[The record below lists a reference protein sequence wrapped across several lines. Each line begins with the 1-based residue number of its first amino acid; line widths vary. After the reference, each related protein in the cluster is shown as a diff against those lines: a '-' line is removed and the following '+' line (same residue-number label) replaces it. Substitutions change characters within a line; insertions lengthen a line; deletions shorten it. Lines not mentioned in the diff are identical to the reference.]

1 MKNFF
6 LFVFCTIVVFFQLS
20 IEGVF
25 FSLERIPDLALALV
39 ITLVISMG
47 FEKSAPW
54 LVLAGLLI
62 DAGSGTIFGTG
73 ALAYIFIG
81 WAISYLA
88 AVADI
93 RSRKILFAASLGAI
107 TVFSEITKDLFFWV
121 SFRLKDY
128 YLHQS
133 FAVHAN
139 FFSLDYFLKIVYTV
153 LAVYLIY
160 YVFRRSSRS
169 LLQEPIKLATKKRF

>member
-20 IEGVF
+20 VEGSF
-25 FSLERIPDLALALV
+25 FSPERIPDLVLALV
-39 ITLVISMG
+39 ITLVVSMG

-54 LVLAGLLI
+54 LVFTGLLI
-62 DAGSGTIFGTG
+62 DAGSGTIFGTV
-73 ALAYIFIG
+73 ALAYILIG
-81 WAISYLA
+81 WAISHLA

-107 TVFSEITKDLFFWV
+107 TVFSEIAKDLFFWA

-153 LAVYLIY
+153 LTTYLIY
-160 YVFRRSSRS
+160 YAFRRSSRR
-169 LLQEPIKLATKKRF
+169 LLQEPIRLARRKRF

>member
-1 MKNFF
+1 MKNFVLFIFCVVAVF
-6 LFVFCTIVVFFQLS
+6 LQLS
-20 IEGVF
+20 VEGSF
-25 FSLERIPDLALALV
+25 FSAGRIPDLALALV

-54 LVLAGLLI
+54 LVFTGLLI
-62 DAGSGTIFGTG
+62 DAGSGTIFGTV
-73 ALAYIFIG
+73 ALVYVLIG
-81 WAISYLA
+81 WAISHLA

-107 TVFSEITKDLFFWV
+107 TVFSEIAKNLFFWA
-121 SFRLKDY
+121 SFRLKDQ

-133 FAVHAN
+133 FGIHAN

-160 YVFRRSSRS
+160 YVFRRSSRR
-169 LLQEPIKLATKKRF
+169 LLQEPIKLARKRRF

>member
-6 LFVFCTIVVFFQLS
+6 LFVSCTIVVFFQLS
-20 IEGVF
+20 VEGSF
-25 FSLERIPDLALALV
+25 FSPGRIPDLALALV

-54 LVLAGLLI
+54 LVFAGLLI
-62 DAGSGTIFGTG
+62 DAGSGTIFGSA
-73 ALAYIFIG
+73 ALAYVFIG
-81 WAISYLA
+81 WAISHLA

-107 TVFSEITKDLFFWV
+107 TVFSEIAKDLLLWA

-133 FAVHAN
+133 FGIHLN
-139 FFSLDYFLKIVYTV
+139 FFSPDYFLKIVYTV
-153 LAVYLIY
+153 LAVYFIY
-160 YVFRRSSRS
+160 YVFRRSSRR
-169 LLQEPIKLATKKRF
+169 LLQEPVRLAKRRRF

>member
-1 MKNFF
+1 MKNLVLFIFCVVAVF
-6 LFVFCTIVVFFQLS
+6 LQLS
-20 IEGVF
+20 VEGSF
-25 FSLERIPDLALALV
+25 FSSGRIPDLALALV

-54 LVLAGLLI
+54 LVFAGLLI
-62 DAGSGTIFGTG
+62 DAGSGTIFGSA
-73 ALAYIFIG
+73 ALAYVSIG
-81 WAISYLA
+81 WAISHLS

-107 TVFSEITKDLFFWV
+107 TVFSEITKDLFLWA

-133 FAVHAN
+133 FGMHAN
-139 FFSLDYFLKIVYTV
+139 FFSLDYFFKIIYTV

-160 YVFRRSSRS
+160 YVFRRSSRR
-169 LLQEPIKLATKKRF
+169 LLQEPVRLAKRRRF